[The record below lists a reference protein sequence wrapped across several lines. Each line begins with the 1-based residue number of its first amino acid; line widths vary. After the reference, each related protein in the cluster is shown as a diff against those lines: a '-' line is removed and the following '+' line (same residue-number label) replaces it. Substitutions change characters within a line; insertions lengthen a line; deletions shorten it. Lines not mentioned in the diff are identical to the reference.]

1 MHQPHLEGCLIAIIV
16 KWLFL
21 MVPLVGL
28 QCVIVVL
35 PDHTPLPYVYSYNQ
49 IYTEQTSIWSFF
61 ELIFFLSSA
70 NKIEINFCIH
80 IYICSL
86 MGKRLGVFQKM
97 CLSIHVILV
106 KYAKI

>member
-1 MHQPHLEGCLIAIIV
+1 
-16 KWLFL
+16 

-35 PDHTPLPYVYSYNQ
+35 PDHTPLPFVYSHNQ

-61 ELIFFLSSA
+61 EFIFILSSA
-70 NKIEINFCIH
+70 HKIEIKFCIY

-86 MGKRLGVFQKM
+86 MGKRLAFFQKM

-106 KYAKI
+106 KNAKKMQF

>member
-35 PDHTPLPYVYSYNQ
+35 PDHTPLPFVYSHNQ
-49 IYTEQTSIWSFF
+49 IYTEQNSIWSFF
-61 ELIFFLSSA
+61 ELIFILSSA
-70 NKIEINFCIH
+70 HKIEIKFCIY
-80 IYICSL
+80 IYL
-86 MGKRLGVFQKM
+86 QFNGQKISI
-97 CLSIHVILV
+97 LSENVSFNPR
-106 KYAKI
+106 YFG

>member
-35 PDHTPLPYVYSYNQ
+35 PDHTPLPFVYSHNQ

-70 NKIEINFCIH
+70 NKIEINFCIY
-80 IYICSL
+80 IYL
-86 MGKRLGVFQKM
+86 QFNGQKIR
-97 CLSIHVILV
+97 CLSVNV
-106 KYAKI
+106 SFNPRYFG